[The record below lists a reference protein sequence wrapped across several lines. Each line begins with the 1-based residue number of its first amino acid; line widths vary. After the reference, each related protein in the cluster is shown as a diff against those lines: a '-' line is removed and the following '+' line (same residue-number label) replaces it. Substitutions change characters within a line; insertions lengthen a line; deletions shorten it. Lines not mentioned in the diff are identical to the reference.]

1 MKQGGWRQWSHG
13 GLDGRRVKLC
23 VDERALYRKKNNMQ
37 VKLFDAWMMKLNSSE
52 AHELIICFK
61 YTFIYLSNWYK
72 HLHFL
77 LPCSN

>member
-1 MKQGGWRQWSHG
+1 
-13 GLDGRRVKLC
+13 
-23 VDERALYRKKNNMQ
+23 MQ